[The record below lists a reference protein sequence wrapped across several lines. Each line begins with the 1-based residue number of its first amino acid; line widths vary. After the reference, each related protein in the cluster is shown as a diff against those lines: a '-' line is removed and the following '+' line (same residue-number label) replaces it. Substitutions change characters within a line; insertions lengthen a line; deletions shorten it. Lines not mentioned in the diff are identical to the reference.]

1 MKHRVTFSIP
11 SKELKKADII
21 FKISNDNGLL
31 GTLEISNGSLVWF
44 PKGKNIGHKAYWH
57 QFNKF
62 MIDKRQVE
70 KK

>member
-1 MKHRVTFSIP
+1 MKHKVTFSIP

-21 FKISNDNGLL
+21 FRIYNDNGLL

-44 PKGKNIGHKAYWH
+44 PKGNKIGHKAYWH

-62 MIDKRQVE
+62 MIDKRQIE